1 MGFELMGW
9 WGGVE
14 VKVILVRLNNLFTVF
29 KWAVL
34 YKWVLCSWG
43 FLFTKPFP
51 PRRDYLLGHRGHQC
65 LPWYNARAVLQVSVL
80 AFGSSAVELSGP
92 GRLIGSLLWSPAEI
106 WVIFLEKGKE
116 DSSWRERWPWFHDGP
131 LSSPPPPVGEVEG
144 NSCGSSSWVWE
155 SKAYLCAQWFGISLV
170 QELWQL
176 GRLFYPSFH
185 ANPQSWVASEEKR
198 FNVVYQEAEGPD
210 ITAHAMLRS
219 PRATSPEG
227 MFLKLVRQQHRSQTV
242 LVPSKG
248 LYTPAACWLTARP
261 HLIKSLFTS

>member
-51 PRRDYLLGHRGHQC
+51 PKRDYLLGHRCYRC
-65 LPWYNARAVLQVSVL
+65 LQWYNARTVLQVSVL

-106 WVIFLEKGKE
+106 WVIFLEK
-116 DSSWRERWPWFHDGP
+116 
-131 LSSPPPPVGEVEG
+131 
-144 NSCGSSSWVWE
+144 
-155 SKAYLCAQWFGISLV
+155 
-170 QELWQL
+170 ELWQL

-198 FNVVYQEAEGPD
+198 FNVVHQEAEGPD
-210 ITAHAMLRS
+210 VTAHAMLRYQ
-219 PRATSPEG
+219 ELL
-227 MFLKLVRQQHRSQTV
+227 FLRECPWNLSGSST
-242 LVPSKG
+242 G
-248 LYTPAACWLTARP
+248 AR
-261 HLIKSLFTS
+261 LC